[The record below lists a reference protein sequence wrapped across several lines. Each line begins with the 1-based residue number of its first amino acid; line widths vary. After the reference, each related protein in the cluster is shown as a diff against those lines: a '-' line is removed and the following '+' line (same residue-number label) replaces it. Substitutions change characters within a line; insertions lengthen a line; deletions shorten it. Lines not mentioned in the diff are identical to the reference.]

1 MSRHDGSFRNSVIE
15 VKLSELL
22 EPRNLHAEKQVI
34 GAMVQEAGCL
44 DAALERLKV
53 EDFWEPGHRR
63 LFMLMAG
70 LRKEGKEV
78 DYTVLATQL
87 PIEWMPVLGELSAQ
101 VTSVL
106 VFGEMLRMVAEVGQL
121 RRWQRAATEICVL
134 TAGASAGDAAEI
146 VDRAEGLAFGAQMAQ
161 GSATLRKSNEVAVSV
176 IERMEKV
183 RERRMKG
190 SGAVEITSGI
200 PEIDLVSDGWH
211 PKEMIVVAARPG
223 QGKTAYGLQ
232 CARLNL
238 LNGKRVGFITL
249 EMTAEELMNRNLSA
263 STGINLRKIR
273 TGDLTNYEL
282 DLLAQHV
289 EEQGQWP
296 LFFEDVGALTATAFR
311 SKARRLVS
319 VHGVQLIIVDY
330 LQLIEDEDERN
341 RTQAMAMISR
351 TVKSTAKE
359 LNIPVLALAQLNRK
373 PSDGDARPQLHH
385 LRESGSIEQD
395 ADNVVLISRVEKV
408 AEDEQAGVV
417 QDRVR
422 RHEFATL
429 FDLAKCRNWATGETT
444 CVFEGR
450 FQRFKELSQVNMIS
464 SSRDEVMKN
473 W

>member
-1 MSRHDGSFRNSVIE
+1 
-15 VKLSELL
+15 
-22 EPRNLHAEKQVI
+22 
-34 GAMVQEAGCL
+34 MVQEAGCL
-44 DAALERLKV
+44 DTALERLKA
-53 EDFWEPGHRR
+53 EDFWEPAHRR
-63 LFMLMAG
+63 LFTLMAG
-70 LRKEGKEV
+70 LRREGKTV
-78 DYTVLATQL
+78 DYAVLATHL
-87 PIEWMPVLGELSAQ
+87 PVQWMPALGELSAQ

-106 VFGEMLRMVAEVGQL
+106 VFSEMLRMVAEIGQL

-134 TAGASAGDAAEI
+134 TAGGGAGDAAEI
-146 VDRAEGLAFGAQMAQ
+146 VDRAEGLAFSAQMAQ
-161 GSATLRKSNEVAVSV
+161 GSVTLRKSNEVAVSV
-176 IERMEKV
+176 IERMEKA
-183 RERRMKG
+183 RERRLKG
-190 SGAVEITSGI
+190 AGAVEITSGI

-263 STGINLRKIR
+263 RTGINLRKIR
-273 TGDLTNYEL
+273 TGDLTDYEL

-330 LQLIEDEDERN
+330 LQLIEDKDEYN
-341 RTQAMAMISR
+341 RTQAMATISR

-359 LNIPVLALAQLNRK
+359 LNIPILALAQLNRK
-373 PSDGDARPQLHH
+373 TNDGDGRPQLHH

-395 ADNVVLISRVEKV
+395 ADNVVLISRMEKF
-408 AEDEQAGVV
+408 DEEETLQVV
-417 QDRVR
+417 QERVK
-422 RHEFATL
+422 RHEYATL
-429 FDLAKCRNWATGETT
+429 FDLAKCRNGATGETLSL
-444 CVFEGR
+444 FEGR
-450 FQRFKELSQVNMIS
+450 FQCFTGVQSNNQQMKPRKN
-464 SSRDEVMKN
+464 SREEIMRN